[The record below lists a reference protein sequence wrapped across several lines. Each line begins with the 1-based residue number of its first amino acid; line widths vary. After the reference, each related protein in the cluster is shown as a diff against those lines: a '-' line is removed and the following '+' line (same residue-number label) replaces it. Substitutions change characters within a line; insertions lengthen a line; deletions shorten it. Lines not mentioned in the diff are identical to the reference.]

1 MTVDALGGGTALTSS
16 LASLTGSARER
27 VRPQPSEPA
36 QQDQRSA
43 EINVE
48 PDEAVAGKESAEE
61 AKSIAEIANGL
72 AEEARTAAP
81 TQLSIL
87 YDRDIDLFISRRIDR
102 ESGEI
107 VRQFP
112 YEDHL
117 ERLRTLDA
125 QRDEEPSERL
135 DLSV

>member
-27 VRPQPSEPA
+27 ARPQPAEPA
-36 QQDQRSA
+36 EQDQRSA

-48 PDEAVAGKESAEE
+48 PDEAAAGKETAEE

-72 AEEARTAAP
+72 AEEARAATP

-87 YDRDIDLFISRRIDR
+87 YDQDIDLFISRRIDR

>member
-16 LASLTGSARER
+16 LASLTGSARDR
-27 VRPQPSEPA
+27 ARAQPPEA
-36 QQDQRSA
+36 AEENQRSA
-43 EINVE
+43 EVKAE
-48 PDEAVAGKESAEE
+48 PDEPAAGKEPAED
-61 AKSIAEIANGL
+61 AKSIAEIASGI
-72 AEEARTAAP
+72 AEEARETVP

-87 YDRDIDLFISRRIDR
+87 YDRDIDLFISRRVDR

-117 ERLRTLDA
+117 ERLRTLNA
-125 QRDEEPSERL
+125 QRDEDSSKRL

>member
-1 MTVDALGGGTALTSS
+1 M
-16 LASLTGSARER
+16 
-27 VRPQPSEPA
+27 RPQPSEPA
-36 QQDQRSA
+36 QQDQRSV

-48 PDEAVAGKESAEE
+48 PDEAAAGKGSAEE